1 MAAFDVKRQSDDK
14 EEIWTVLSGRVVFY
28 PHSKINPFESDPE
41 RKGHIQDQR
50 AAPTSS
56 YGRPGLP
63 CGGGAHR
70 QYGVPC
76 DRRSSPQQ
84 NAARTERSPRRERR
98 RSRNSRPQTPSRLE
112 PDVSK
117 EADYSSVPMA
127 GLTDVVTSKQYF
139 D

>member
-1 MAAFDVKRQSDDK
+1 MLIAFNVKRQSDDK

-28 PHSKINPFESDPE
+28 PHSKINPFDLDPE
-41 RKGHIQDQR
+41 RKAHIQDER

-98 RSRNSRPQTPSRLE
+98 RSRNSRPQTPSRPE
-112 PDVSK
+112 PDASK

-127 GLTDVVTSKQYF
+127 GFKDVLTSK
-139 D
+139 

>member
-1 MAAFDVKRQSDDK
+1 MDV
-14 EEIWTVLSGRVVFY
+14 LLFY
-28 PHSKINPFESDPE
+28 PHSKINPFDSDPE
-41 RKGHIQDQR
+41 RKGLIQDQR

-84 NAARTERSPRRERR
+84 NAARTERSPRTERR
-98 RSRNSRPQTPSRLE
+98 RSRNSRPQTPSRPE

-127 GLTDVVTSKQYF
+127 GLTDVLISKQYF

>member
-1 MAAFDVKRQSDDK
+1 MDV
-14 EEIWTVLSGRVVFY
+14 LFFY
-28 PHSKINPFESDPE
+28 PHSKINPFDLDPG
-41 RKGHIQDQR
+41 RKAHIQDER

-56 YGRPGLP
+56 YGRPGLPCGGGLRILIGRLIDWPGLP

-112 PDVSK
+112 PDASK

-127 GLTDVVTSKQYF
+127 GFKDVLTSK
-139 D
+139 